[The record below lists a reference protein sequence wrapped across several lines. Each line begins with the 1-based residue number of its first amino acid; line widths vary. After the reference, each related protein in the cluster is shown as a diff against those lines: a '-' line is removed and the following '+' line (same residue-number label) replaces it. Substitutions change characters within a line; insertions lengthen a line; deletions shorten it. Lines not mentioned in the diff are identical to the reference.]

1 MAALQTRLRLLRLRW
16 DNRNLRAQRGFS
28 LLEILVVLVIIG
40 ILISYVG
47 PKVLGR
53 ASQARQQKV
62 FADFRTIETALK
74 IYRLDNYSYPNNAQ
88 GLEALVRQPDSG
100 AGNWKTDGYI
110 DRLPKDPWG
119 NPYNYQQPGQHGA
132 IDLST
137 LGADALVGGSGENQ
151 DLGNWE
157 AP

>member
-1 MAALQTRLRLLRLRW
+1 MLALANPHLWKRRSSHCKAHSR
-16 DNRNLRAQRGFS
+16 RGFS

-53 ASQARQQKV
+53 ASQARQQKA

-74 IYRLDNYSYPNNAQ
+74 IYRLDNYRYPNSAQ
-88 GLEALVRQPDSG
+88 GLEALVRRPDSG
-100 AGNWKTDGYI
+100 GNNWKEGGYL

-119 NPYNYQQPGQHGA
+119 HPYNYQHPGQHGELD
-132 IDLST
+132 IFT
-137 LGADALVGGSGENQ
+137 LGADGIVGGDGENR

>member
-1 MAALQTRLRLLRLRW
+1 MRDMNSWYLLRRGRHLR
-16 DNRNLRAQRGFS
+16 RGFS
-28 LLEILVVLVIIG
+28 MLEILVVLVIIG

-47 PKVLGR
+47 PQVLGR

-74 IYRLDNYSYPNNAQ
+74 IYRLDNYRYPNTAE
-88 GLEALVRQPDSG
+88 GLEALVRQPGSG
-100 AGNWKTDGYI
+100 AGNWKEGGYL

-119 NPYNYQQPGQHGA
+119 QHYLYQQPGQHA
-132 IDLST
+132 TIDLSS
-137 LGADALVGGSGENQ
+137 LGADGVIGGDGENK
-151 DLGNWE
+151 DLNNWE